1 MRKKVIDLISG
12 VSISTGLFLIIG
24 AVGSSDLEVL
34 TETEVNIRIIVGIIL
49 TGLGAM
55 GVKIGGKY
63 YV

>member
-12 VSISTGLFLIIG
+12 VSISAGLFLIIG

-34 TETEVNIRIIVGIIL
+34 TETEVNIRIIAGIIL
-49 TGLGAM
+49 TGLGAI